1 MSTVMEDGHGAMTKS
16 NCGTRQGRSRKT
28 HKPLDIIFTEKGL
41 TRGRVLDNKKPTIT
55 IDNNFPFLRS
65 RVASPATNSIYVESV
80 PMTRDGISTRGYD
93 ILSSRGMPRMQTGI
107 PLTTI
112 VQSNYN
118 MSSAIPNSTRAS
130 SRTAYKYNLS
140 GRSIKGAGALGRSDS
155 PASHSGMDPNLPRG
169 KSSQLNFEMIA
180 TEEQIDNIGKSLKKL
195 RDIRMNSM
203 KPTQITKPPL
213 IKKAN
218 RMNF

>member
-1 MSTVMEDGHGAMTKS
+1 MEDGHGAMTKS
-16 NCGTRQGRSRKT
+16 NCGTGQRRSRKT

-41 TRGRVLDNKKPTIT
+41 TRGRVLDNKKPKIT
-55 IDNNFPFLRS
+55 LDNNFPFLRS

-118 MSSAIPNSTRAS
+118 ISSAIPNSTRAS

-180 TEEQIDNIGKSLKKL
+180 TEDQIDNIGKSLKKL